1 MIIIEPRYK
10 RGSGILGDIFSSI
23 TKAGV
28 KNAIKKAASSAAA
41 HKIADAV
48 VEGTAA
54 GTKRYLEKKIAGP
67 SESPR
72 KKFKIDYSHL
82 VNGSG
87 TNHLGSGIVLD

>member
-10 RGSGILGDIFSSI
+10 RGSGILGNIFNSI

-28 KNAIKKAASSAAA
+28 KDAIKKAASSAAA

-54 GTKRYLEKKIAGP
+54 GTKKYLEKKLAG
-67 SESPR
+67 SEPP
-72 KKFKIDYSHL
+72 KKKYKSINFSEI
-82 VNGSG
+82 VN
-87 TNHLGSGIVLD
+87 GSGIVLD

>member
-10 RGSGILGDIFSSI
+10 RGSGIFGNIFGSI

-28 KNAIKKAASSAAA
+28 KDAIKKAASTAAA

-54 GTKRYLEKKIAGP
+54 GTKKYLEKKIAGP
-67 SESPR
+67 EPSKKKRKINFSE
-72 KKFKIDYSHL
+72 IA
-82 VNGSG
+82 N
-87 TNHLGSGIVLD
+87 GSGIVLD